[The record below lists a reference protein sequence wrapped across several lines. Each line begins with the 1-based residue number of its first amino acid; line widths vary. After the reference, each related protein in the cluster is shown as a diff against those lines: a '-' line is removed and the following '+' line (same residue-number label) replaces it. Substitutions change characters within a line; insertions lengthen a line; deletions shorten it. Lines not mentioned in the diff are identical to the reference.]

1 MENTYSENDAT
12 PPAVVVDN
20 LTYRYPN
27 GHLAL
32 KGVSLEITQGRTT
45 AVIGKN
51 GTGKTTLAKHL
62 NSLLKPTSGSVTV
75 MGIDASKRTTSEMA
89 GSVGYVFQNPEDQLF
104 EASVFEEVAF
114 GPRNLGMTKAQ
125 IKQSVNEALSLVD
138 LLPHVSTHPYNLTY
152 GQRKMLCI
160 ASVLAMEPQIV
171 VLDEPNAGQDFLGL
185 NRLGKILEELN
196 RKNKTVIIIS
206 HDIEFVASH
215 TNEAIVMHDGRVTA
229 NDATRVVLSNSSVLA
244 TSALRPPQVTRL
256 AIRLSKH
263 GIKNDAMTPE
273 ELVEDIS
280 RIVAGRG
287 P

>member
-171 VLDEPNAGQDFLGL
+171 VLDEPNAGQDFSGL

-244 TSALRPPQVTRL
+244 TSALRPPLVTRL

>member
-1 MENTYSENDAT
+1 LENTYSENDAT

-171 VLDEPNAGQDFLGL
+171 VLDEPNAGQDFSGL

-244 TSALRPPQVTRL
+244 TSALRPPLVTRL

>member
-114 GPRNLGMTKAQ
+114 GPRNLGMAKAQ

-171 VLDEPNAGQDFLGL
+171 VLDEPNAGQDFSGL

-215 TNEAIVMHDGRVTA
+215 TSEAIVMHDGRVTA

>member
-1 MENTYSENDAT
+1 LENTYSENDAT

-171 VLDEPNAGQDFLGL
+171 VLDEPNAGQDFSGL

-229 NDATRVVLSNSSVLA
+229 NDATRVILSNSSVLA

>member
-1 MENTYSENDAT
+1 LENTYSENDAT

-171 VLDEPNAGQDFLGL
+171 VLDEPNAGQDFSGL

-256 AIRLSKH
+256 AIKLSKH

>member
-1 MENTYSENDAT
+1 MENIYSENDAT

-62 NSLLKPTSGSVTV
+62 NSLLKPTSGSATV

-89 GSVGYVFQNPEDQLF
+89 GSVGDVFQNPEDQLF

-171 VLDEPNAGQDFLGL
+171 VLDEPNAGQDFSGL

-244 TSALRPPQVTRL
+244 TSALRPPLVTRL

>member
-1 MENTYSENDAT
+1 LENIYSENDAT

-114 GPRNLGMTKAQ
+114 GPRNLGMAKAQ

-171 VLDEPNAGQDFLGL
+171 VLDEPNAGQDFSGL

-244 TSALRPPQVTRL
+244 TSALRPPLVTRL

>member
-171 VLDEPNAGQDFLGL
+171 VLDEPNAGQDFSGL

>member
-1 MENTYSENDAT
+1 LENTYSENDAT

>member
-1 MENTYSENDAT
+1 MENTYSKNDAT
-12 PPAVVVDN
+12 SPAVVVDS
-20 LTYRYPN
+20 LTHRYPN

-45 AVIGKN
+45 ALIGKN

-62 NSLLKPTSGSVTV
+62 NSLLKPTSGRVTV

-114 GPRNLGMTKAQ
+114 GPRNLGMAKAQ
-125 IKQSVNEALSLVD
+125 IRQSVNEALSLVD
-138 LLPHVSTHPYNLTY
+138 LLPHLSTHPYNLTY

-160 ASVLAMEPQIV
+160 ASVLAIQPQIV
-171 VLDEPNAGQDFLGL
+171 VLDEPNAGQDFSGL
-185 NRLGKILEELN
+185 NRLGKILEELK

-215 TNEAIVMHDGRVTA
+215 TDETVVMHDGKVIA
-229 NDATRVVLSNSSVLA
+229 NDSTRVVLSNPSVLA
-244 TSALRPPQVTRL
+244 SSALRPPQVTRL
-256 AIRLSKH
+256 AIRLSQH
-263 GIKNDAMTPE
+263 GVKNDAMTPE
-273 ELVEDIS
+273 ELAEDIS
-280 RIVAGRG
+280 GIVA
-287 P
+287 

>member
-1 MENTYSENDAT
+1 LENIYSENDAT

-171 VLDEPNAGQDFLGL
+171 VLDEPNAGQDFSGL

>member
-171 VLDEPNAGQDFLGL
+171 VLDEPNAGQDFSGL

-215 TNEAIVMHDGRVTA
+215 SNEAIVMHDGRVTA

-244 TSALRPPQVTRL
+244 TSALRPPLVTRL

>member
-1 MENTYSENDAT
+1 LENTYSENDAT

-171 VLDEPNAGQDFLGL
+171 VLDEPNAGQDFSGL

-215 TNEAIVMHDGRVTA
+215 ANEAIVMHDGRVTA

-244 TSALRPPQVTRL
+244 TSALRPPLVTRL

>member
-1 MENTYSENDAT
+1 M
-12 PPAVVVDN
+12 DN

-32 KGVSLEITQGRTT
+32 KGVSLEITPGRTT

-125 IKQSVNEALSLVD
+125 VKQSVNEALSLVD

-171 VLDEPNAGQDFLGL
+171 VLDEPNAGQDFSGL

>member
-1 MENTYSENDAT
+1 LENTYSENDAT

-171 VLDEPNAGQDFLGL
+171 VLDEPNAGQDFSGL